1 MEESWEDVSW
11 EGKDVRLKEWYVE
24 YIAVVNDQKYHHM
37 SILYG
42 EDMQDV
48 QRSLLHEVRRNYN
61 STDRID
67 ITVLKMKETEVQ
79 TDAAL
84 FEGIYVP

>member
-11 EGKDVRLKEWYVE
+11 EEKDVRLKEWYVE

-67 ITVLKMKETEVQ
+67 ITVVKMKVTEVQ

>member
-1 MEESWEDVSW
+1 MQM
-11 EGKDVRLKEWYVE
+11 KEWYVE
-24 YIAVVNDQKYHHM
+24 YIAVVNEQKYHHM

-42 EDMQDV
+42 EHMQDV
-48 QRSLLHEVRRNYN
+48 QRSLLHEVRRTYD

-67 ITVLKMKETEVQ
+67 ITVVKMKETETH

>member
-11 EGKDVRLKEWYVE
+11 QEDEPLKEWYVE
-24 YIAVVNDQKYHHM
+24 YIASVNDNKIHHM

-48 QRSLLHEVRRNYN
+48 QRSLLHEVRRNY
-61 STDRID
+61 SASDRID
-67 ITVLKMKETEVQ
+67 ITVVKMKETIKS
-79 TDAAL
+79 TDGAL
-84 FEGIYVP
+84 FEGIFIP

>member
-11 EGKDVRLKEWYVE
+11 EEKDVRLKEWYVE
-24 YIAVVNDQKYHHM
+24 YIAIVNDQKYHHM

-67 ITVLKMKETEVQ
+67 ITVIKMKETEVQ

>member
-11 EGKDVRLKEWYVE
+11 EEKDVRLKEWYVE

>member
-1 MEESWEDVSW
+1 MEESWDDVSW
-11 EGKDVRLKEWYVE
+11 EKDVRLKEWYVE
-24 YIAVVNDQKYHHM
+24 YIAIVNDQKYHHM

-61 STDRID
+61 YTDRID
-67 ITVLKMKETEVQ
+67 ITVIKMKETEVQ